1 MENLYNGIESIRNIN
16 NKAYIK
22 ILIDVI
28 KKLGIDENANKSCD
42 VSFFKKNNMYE
53 YDKATVLV
61 FNNLKASDIYQ
72 CIIEFIAN
80 YIVNR
85 YLYEDENSIKNI
97 FAKLYEDKFRI
108 VVVDGMR
115 LTRLSLPSNRSESE
129 SEEFSLLNNAEIL
142 FIVAMVN
149 TPNYKNYHSAIND
162 VLRSRNM
169 SGKTSVVFFDGTE
182 KEAIDNDY
190 YYISPK
196 VIKLSE
202 NNYIEKNYQDNSNET
217 YLEDVLG
224 GK

>member
-1 MENLYNGIESIRNIN
+1 MENLYNGIESIKNIN

-61 FNNLKASDIYQ
+61 FNNLIASDIYQ

-80 YIVNR
+80 YVVNR

-97 FAKLYEDKFRI
+97 FAKLYENKFRI

-115 LTRLSLPSNRSESE
+115 LTRLSLPSNQSE

-142 FIVAMVN
+142 FIVARVN

-169 SGKTSVVFFDGTE
+169 SGKTSIVFFDGTE

-202 NNYIEKNYQDNSNET
+202 NDYIEKKYHDNSNET

>member
-115 LTRLSLPSNRSESE
+115 LTRLSLPSNQSESD
-129 SEEFSLLNNAEIL
+129 EFSLLNNAEIL
-142 FIVAMVN
+142 FIVARVN

-169 SGKTSVVFFDGTE
+169 SGKTSIVFFDGTE

-202 NNYIEKNYQDNSNET
+202 NDYIEKNYHNNSNET

>member
-115 LTRLSLPSNRSESE
+115 LTRLSLPSNQSESD
-129 SEEFSLLNNAEIL
+129 EFSLLNNAEIL
-142 FIVAMVN
+142 FIVARVN

-169 SGKTSVVFFDGTE
+169 SGKTSIVFFDGTE

-202 NNYIEKNYQDNSNET
+202 NDYIAKDYHNNSNET

>member
-97 FAKLYEDKFRI
+97 FAKLYENKFRI

-115 LTRLSLPSNRSESE
+115 LTRLSLPSNQSESD
-129 SEEFSLLNNAEIL
+129 EFSLLNNAEIL
-142 FIVAMVN
+142 FIVARVN

-169 SGKTSVVFFDGTE
+169 SGKTSIVFFDGTE

-202 NNYIEKNYQDNSNET
+202 NDYIEKNYHNNSNET